1 MAGALRRC
9 VRAAVECRESL
20 VRPTRGEGDPLFT
33 LALAR
38 GIVSLLI
45 LFDVYRLLGRTVER
59 SRRVAFEPVL
69 ATLEAAVH
77 TGPGQPTPRDPM
89 DVGPVTLT
97 LRR

>member
-1 MAGALRRC
+1 MSEVSSAAHPRR
-9 VRAAVECRESL
+9 RESYCL
-20 VRPTRGEGDPLFT
+20 LFV
-33 LALAR
+33 LAR

-45 LFDVYRLLGRTVER
+45 LFDVYRLLSRTVER